1 MRKNRSSGSLAAT
14 WRSSE
19 DDLPRLEA
27 VASGAEKDA
36 AMEGDALPLGGGR
49 LLLVTNRLPVSAER
63 TEGPSEP
70 GSSGSLA
77 SMQRE
82 AGGVGSGAGGAPR
95 EGGVL
100 GGEAPGLGCRV
111 SSGVSVGTEGGE
123 GQGWVLR
130 PSAGGLVSALQ
141 GTTHG
146 AIEQRWIGWP
156 GVATGDFKSKADMN
170 DLRTTLERSGFC
182 PVFLDSRTFDLYY
195 NGYCNS
201 VLWQLFHYVMLQQ
214 ETELG
219 EKMHHEEQWEAYR
232 RANQLFA
239 AAVLAEYRPGDTV
252 WCHDYHLML
261 LPAILKQ
268 AHPEMRVGWFLHT
281 PFPSSEICR
290 VLPERNEILAGVLEA
305 DLVGF
310 HTYDY
315 ARHFVSACSRILGME
330 GTTDGVFNMQTGA
343 ATRVAVFP
351 IGIDPIRFSSAL
363 YTAEVQARVEELK
376 MLFRGRKV
384 MLGVDRLDMVK
395 GIPQK
400 LLAYEKFLSDNPQWR
415 DKVLLVQVA
424 VPTRKQVPEYQK
436 LASSVHEMVGRIN
449 GKFGSLTGV
458 PIHHLDRSLSFPE
471 LVALYACTDVCL
483 VSSLRDGMNLV
494 SYEYVA
500 CQSQK
505 DVPGVLVL
513 SEFAGAAQSL
523 GAGAVLVNPWNTSD
537 VSEAIAAAVSMSQRE
552 KRERHQQNFGHVVTH
567 TAQSWAETFLSE
579 LNDTQI
585 EAELLNSKIPPA
597 FPLDKVAG
605 WFAGSGKRMLVLGF
619 NHTLTQKSTS
629 NPVSHKLRFDQLKHA
644 SQLNPEC
651 KRHIEHL
658 SKDPANIVVVFSG
671 SMRHSLE
678 KKFIGMNVWLAAENG
693 FFLRPPIV
701 GRPSRNE
708 DWIPMHEEASLQWM
722 SSVELVYEY
731 FSERTPSSYVDVRD
745 TSLVWNYGFADVDF
759 GRLQARE
766 MLQHLWTG
774 PISQQQVDIIQGAKS
789 VEARPVG
796 VTKGK
801 MMEQIF
807 AYILEQQVQPID
819 FVFCAGHFLKRD
831 EDIFNFLCH
840 EREDRDSTASLLGSG
855 DEMSSPR
862 RDAPLSEDMS
872 PSLRHLS
879 LASDFG
885 GHARSPGNS
894 FRLHSKDLSH
904 QWSLLRG
911 RGPPR
916 HFVTCTVG
924 RKRSLA
930 MYHLQ
935 NSDGVAE
942 VLQAFCEGAAASPAP
957 AGDENP
963 LAAT

>member
-1 MRKNRSSGSLAAT
+1 MGA
-14 WRSSE
+14 
-19 DDLPRLEA
+19 LE
-27 VASGAEKDA
+27 
-36 AMEGDALPLGGGR
+36 
-49 LLLVTNRLPVSAER
+49 
-63 TEGPSEP
+63 
-70 GSSGSLA
+70 
-77 SMQRE
+77 E
-82 AGGVGSGAGGAPR
+82 AGKGS
-95 EGGVL
+95 
-100 GGEAPGLGCRV
+100 
-111 SSGVSVGTEGGE
+111 
-123 GQGWVLR
+123 GWVLR

-141 GTTHG
+141 GT
-146 AIEQRWIGWP
+146 AQAVEQRWIGWP
-156 GVATGDFKSKADMN
+156 GVATGDFKGKGDMES
-170 DLRTTLERSGFC
+170 LRSTLESSGYC
-182 PVFLDSRTFDLYY
+182 PVFLDSNTFDLYY

-201 VLWQLFHYVMLQQ
+201 VLWQLFHYVMLQP

-219 EKMHHEEQWEAYR
+219 EKMLHQEQWEAYR

-290 VLPERNEILAGVLEA
+290 VLPERNEILAGVLDA

-315 ARHFVSACSRILGME
+315 ARHFASACSRILGME
-330 GTTDGVFNMQTGA
+330 GTTGGVFNPQTGA

-351 IGIDPIRFSSAL
+351 IGIDPMRFSSSL
-363 YTAEVQARVEELK
+363 YTSEVQARVEELK
-376 MLFRGRKV
+376 MLFRGRMV

-471 LVALYACTDVCL
+471 LVALYACTDVCI

-500 CQSQK
+500 CQNQK

-537 VSEAIAAAVSMSQRE
+537 VSEAIAAAVSMSHRE
-552 KRERHQQNFGHVVTH
+552 KRERHQQNFGHVVSH

-585 EAELLNSKIPPA
+585 EAELLNHNIPPA
-597 FPLDKVAG
+597 FPVNEVAG
-605 WFAGSGKRMLVLGF
+605 WFAGSRKRMVVMGY
-619 NHTLTQKSTS
+619 NATLTRPSSS

-644 SQLNPEC
+644 SDINPEC
-651 KRHIEHL
+651 RRHIEEL
-658 SKDPANIVVVFSG
+658 SEDPANIVVVFSG

-678 KKFIGMNVWLAAENG
+678 KKFIGLNVWLAAENG

-701 GRPSRNE
+701 DRPSLNE
-708 DWIPMHEEASLQWM
+708 DWIPMQEETTLDWM
-722 SSVELVYEY
+722 QSVELVFEY
-731 FSERTPSSYVDVRD
+731 FAERTPSSYVDVRG
-745 TSLVWNYGFADVDF
+745 TSLVWNYKFADVDF
-759 GRLQARE
+759 GRLQARD

-796 VTKGK
+796 ITKGK
-801 MMEQIF
+801 MMERIF
-807 AYILEQQVQPID
+807 AHILEDQGEQID

-831 EDIFNFLCH
+831 EDIFNFLCP
-840 EREDRDSTASLLGSG
+840 ERDEKDSTASLLGSG

-862 RDAPLSEDMS
+862 REREAHLPDEGMLSS
-872 PSLRHLS
+872 SLRQLG
-879 LASDFG
+879 LSDFG
-885 GHARSPGNS
+885 GRARPGSSPVTGS
-894 FRLHSKDLSH
+894 PAH
-904 QWSLLRG
+904 QLTSSARHWSLPRG
-911 RGPPR
+911 TSLPK

-930 MYHLQ
+930 MFHLQ
-935 NSDGVAE
+935 NSDHVAE
-942 VLQAFCEGAAASPAP
+942 VLRAFC
-957 AGDENP
+957 AG
-963 LAAT
+963 